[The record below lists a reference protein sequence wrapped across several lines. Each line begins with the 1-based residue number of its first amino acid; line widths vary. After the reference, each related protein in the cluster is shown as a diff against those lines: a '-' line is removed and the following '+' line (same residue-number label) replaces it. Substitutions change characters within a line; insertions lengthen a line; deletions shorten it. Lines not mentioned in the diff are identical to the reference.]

1 MPKVDPPPVNSVVS
15 GAPELHPHHML
26 STARASSDIRLG
38 SQGGSHTMLTLTSP
52 TPATLATA
60 FSTMI
65 GSSCAE
71 GQLGVVSVMSTVT
84 ARSSAISI
92 FH

>member
-1 MPKVDPPPVNSVVS
+1 
-15 GAPELHPHHML
+15 
-26 STARASSDIRLG
+26 
-38 SQGGSHTMLTLTSP
+38 MLTLTSP

-60 FSTMI
+60 FSTMT

-71 GQLGVVSVMSTVT
+71 GQLGVVSVKSTVT

-92 FH
+92 L